1 MQLEIARNFAEIRN
15 EKHQEAVS
23 QLARALAS
31 RFNTVLLG
39 KRILLTVASG
49 TLVLMTLGP
58 ASGLLGAGSQVSQP
72 PIGVCGGPH
81 VPSVAHRAPAPA
93 PGRIEDR
100 DEVAGCA

>member
-1 MQLEIARNFAEIRN
+1 MIDLHIPTTDGRELLPTRYTEP
-15 EKHQEAVS
+15 EPE
-23 QLARALAS
+23 LA
-31 RFNTVLLG
+31 LLLDKPG

-81 VPSVAHRAPAPA
+81 VPSVAPAPA
-93 PGRIEDR
+93 PRRIADR
-100 DEVAGCA
+100 DEVAGWA

>member
-1 MQLEIARNFAEIRN
+1 MIRTSYRLAATIGGAFLIA
-15 EKHQEAVS
+15 
-23 QLARALAS
+23 
-31 RFNTVLLG
+31 
-39 KRILLTVASG
+39 G

-81 VPSVAHRAPAPA
+81 VPSVARAPA